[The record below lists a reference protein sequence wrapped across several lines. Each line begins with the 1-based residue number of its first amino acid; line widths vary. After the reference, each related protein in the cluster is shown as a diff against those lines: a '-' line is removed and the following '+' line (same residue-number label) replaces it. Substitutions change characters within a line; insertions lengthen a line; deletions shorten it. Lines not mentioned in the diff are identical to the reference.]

1 MIKAKEFLG
10 IIGLLL
16 FLTGIFFYKTI
27 SRGLVPFP
35 ADVLV
40 NEYQPWRST
49 SYLGFTPASIPHKA
63 QYPDT
68 VRQIYPW
75 KTLSLEL
82 LKSGKL
88 PLWNPYNFSGTP
100 LLANFQSAAL
110 YPLNIVYMFT
120 SQISGWSYLA
130 ALQPLLATIFTYFF
144 IRSIGARVLGS
155 LLASISFG
163 FGGFMSVWLE
173 YNTVGHVIL
182 WLPLIL
188 LAIEKLHK
196 RLTALWILIL
206 ALAHAFA
213 LLAGHPQIYGYL
225 LIFSLLY
232 IHGRTKSQPS
242 KIWLTLISLLG
253 VGIASIQL
261 VPGIELIKLSAR
273 SPHDFHQF
281 FTGILIQPWQFIA
294 MVFPNFFGNP
304 ATRTYWLNDTFLGKV
319 TTIGIV
325 PLFFLPGIFRR
336 FDRIVRWFF
345 IASITIVILISAN
358 PISYLFYKLPLP
370 IISSSSPT
378 LMAYLLAFCMSILCG
393 LGLDYWISEKHSVQ
407 KLIKRTIQ
415 VAGLLIVIFLSI
427 KIPPLQAHAAVIN
440 RAVIY
445 GGIVSVATLGLFW
458 VAITKP
464 KLLKAAVVLMLLVH
478 VADLFIFFQ
487 RFNPFIPSSLVFP
500 SHDITTFIK
509 THTDARYWG
518 YGTAAIPANLATQ
531 FEGFS
536 PEGYD
541 PLYPKWYGEFIY
553 SYTNGALLKTFT
565 NSTRSDAAIVSGFGS
580 NGLSDAKKNKI
591 LATLSV
597 GYILDRTE
605 NGSTQETFPS
615 DRFQIAYQKGDWHIF
630 KSLTFAPRVF
640 LAQTVQT
647 YKNEADFSEKFFSP
661 SFDPTRNVL
670 LPAMPAEL
678 SNNTATG
685 SAIITNYTTDTVSV
699 LTKSDATKILVLTD
713 TYYPGWIAKI
723 DDKPTKIIRANW
735 TQRALLVPAG
745 THTVTFHYEP
755 HSVRLGMILSMISI
769 GALLFII
776 IIGPK
781 RLS

>member
-1 MIKAKEFLG
+1 MIKTKEFLG
-10 IIGLLL
+10 VIGLLL
-16 FLTGIFFYKTI
+16 FLTGIFFYKTVT
-27 SRGLVPFP
+27 RQLVPFP

-49 SYLGFTPASIPHKA
+49 SYLGFAPAAIPHKA

-75 KTLSLEL
+75 KTLSLEI

-100 LLANFQSAAL
+100 LLANFQSAVL
-110 YPLNIVYMFT
+110 YPLNLIYMFT
-120 SQISGWSYLA
+120 TQISGWSILV

-144 IRSIGARVLGS
+144 IRSIGVGVLGS

-163 FGGFMSVWLE
+163 FGGFMTVWLE

-188 LAIEKLHK
+188 LAIEKLNK
-196 RLTALWILIL
+196 RFSPSWIAIL
-206 ALAHAFA
+206 ALAHTFA

-225 LIFSLLY
+225 FIFSLFY
-232 IHGRTKSQPS
+232 IHGRGKNWPS
-242 KIWLTLISLLG
+242 KIWLTIISLLG
-253 VGIASIQL
+253 IGIASLQVI
-261 VPGIELIKLSAR
+261 PGIELIKLSAR

-345 IASITIVILISAN
+345 VASITIVILISAN

-393 LGLDYWISEKHSVQ
+393 LGLDYWISEKHSVK

-415 VAGLLIVIFLSI
+415 LTLLLIIFFLSS
-427 KIPPLQAHAAVIN
+427 KIPSLQTHAAVIT

-445 GGIVSVATLGLFW
+445 GSIVSAATLGLFW
-458 VAITKP
+458 IAIIKP
-464 KLLKAAVVLMLLVH
+464 KLLKAAVVLMLVVH

-500 SHDITTFIK
+500 THEITTFIK
-509 THTDARYWG
+509 KHTDARYWG

-553 SYTNGALLKTFT
+553 SYTNGTLLKTFT
-565 NSTRSDAAIVSGFGS
+565 NSTRSDAAIISGFGS

-591 LATLSV
+591 LAALSV

-615 DRFQIAYQKGDWHIF
+615 NMFQAAYQKGEWHIF
-630 KSLTFAPRVF
+630 KSLIFAPRAF
-640 LAQTVQT
+640 LAETVQT
-647 YKNEADFSEKFFSP
+647 YKNEVDFSEKFFST
-661 SFDPTRNVL
+661 SFDPTRSVL
-670 LPAMPAEL
+670 LPALPMKL
-678 SNNTATG
+678 SKNTATG
-685 SAIITNYTTDTVSV
+685 SAIITNYKTDSVSI
-699 LTKSDATKILVLTD
+699 LTKSNATKILVLTD

-723 DDKPTKIIRANW
+723 DGKPSEIIRANW

-755 HSVRLGMILSMISI
+755 QSVRVGFVLSMISI
-769 GALLFII
+769 GLLILVI
-776 IIGPK
+776 TSRPK
-781 RLS
+781 HNV